1 MITLGLSASFV
12 KGRGYFD
19 TRLIRFGSFQRGGG
33 TLVASATFCG
43 FVLTG
48 SKWKWSEKKLFW
60 HPVHSIQNGL
70 IRKIDPCLKCNFFC
84 SILVKSVQKWLKTVR
99 KKLFWHPVH
108 SIQNSLIRKIDP
120 CLKCNFFCSILV
132 KLVQKWLKMAG
143 KKFFWHSVHSIQNGL
158 IRIINPCL
166 KCKIIC
172 RISIKFDPKLTENDP
187 KKSYFDTWF
196 IRFRSYWFE

>member
-84 SILVKSVQKWLKTVR
+84 SILVKSVQKWLK
-99 KKLFWHPVH
+99 
-108 SIQNSLIRKIDP
+108 
-120 CLKCNFFCSILV
+120 
-132 KLVQKWLKMAG
+132 MAG